1 MKKKVNVGKG
11 LFLLAVFCIMFL
23 GSCMKPEAAS
33 RMKKLKVGR
42 TYTTRLT
49 GNEKHKVK
57 FTYTKRID
65 FDAGVLNLYVD
76 GKLVKRIR
84 RYAFTWEVNLC
95 RVSPKRTLLYL
106 RDCSSN
112 DYNEY
117 MKLLEYKDGRFIEL
131 GDLVGLTRN
140 ESYEQTDKLL
150 SGLSLIHISLNRK
163 SASLY
168 RKEKLRLEVRS
179 TSKSVPVWKSSKKSV
194 AVVDSNGTVTAV
206 KNGTAIITVT
216 VDGVKKSCEVT
227 VKKPTVQFEEKE
239 VTLSVGEKRTVH
251 VKVSSGN
258 KPAFSS
264 SNSCV
269 AEVDKNG
276 RITAKDAGKA
286 YIYASEDGVKSR
298 VRVVVK

>member
-11 LFLLAVFCIMFL
+11 LFLLAVFCMVFL
-23 GSCMKPEAAS
+23 GTCMSSEAGS

-57 FTYTKRID
+57 FTYTERID

-106 RDCSSN
+106 RDCSNN

-150 SGLSLIHISLNRK
+150 SGWARGHLRKVGANKVVVRWMDTGMATGIFYVDIPYKISGDEVSRMGESYVLKATSWIKTKWTANRSIAAYT
-163 SASLY
+163 SAGGN
-168 RKEKLRLEVRS
+168 
-179 TSKSVPVWKSSKKSV
+179 KKSFSV
-194 AVVDSNGTVTAV
+194 RKGEKVTGLKMIK
-206 KNGTAIITVT
+206 KNGTFYFQIRNSK
-216 VDGVKKSCEVT
+216 GKKGWFKDSNYT
-227 VKKPTVQFEEKE
+227 IGQYFKE
-239 VTLSVGEKRTVH
+239 AV
-251 VKVSSGN
+251 
-258 KPAFSS
+258 F
-264 SNSCV
+264 
-269 AEVDKNG
+269 
-276 RITAKDAGKA
+276 AG
-286 YIYASEDGVKSR
+286 
-298 VRVVVK
+298 

>member
-23 GSCMKPEAAS
+23 GSCMKPEATS

-106 RDCSSN
+106 RDCSNN

-150 SGLSLIHISLNRK
+150 SGWARGHLRKVGANKVVVRWMDTGMATGIFYVDIPYKISGDEVSRMGESYVLKATSWIKTKWTANR
-163 SASLY
+163 SIAAY
-168 RKEKLRLEVRS
+168 
-179 TSKSVPVWKSSKKSV
+179 TSVGGNKKSFSV
-194 AVVDSNGTVTAV
+194 HKGEKVTGLKMIK
-206 KNGTAIITVT
+206 KNGTFYFQIRNSK
-216 VDGVKKSCEVT
+216 GKKGWFKDSNYT
-227 VKKPTVQFEEKE
+227 IGQYFKE
-239 VTLSVGEKRTVH
+239 AV
-251 VKVSSGN
+251 
-258 KPAFSS
+258 F
-264 SNSCV
+264 
-269 AEVDKNG
+269 
-276 RITAKDAGKA
+276 AG
-286 YIYASEDGVKSR
+286 
-298 VRVVVK
+298 

>member
-106 RDCSSN
+106 RDCSNN

-150 SGLSLIHISLNRK
+150 SGWARGHLRKVGANKVVVRWMDTGMATGIFYVDIPYKISGDEVSRMGESYVLKATSWIKTKWTANR
-163 SASLY
+163 SIAAY
-168 RKEKLRLEVRS
+168 
-179 TSKSVPVWKSSKKSV
+179 TSVGGNKKSFSV
-194 AVVDSNGTVTAV
+194 HKGEKVTGLKMIK
-206 KNGTAIITVT
+206 KNGTFYFQIRNSK
-216 VDGVKKSCEVT
+216 GKKGWFKDSNYT
-227 VKKPTVQFEEKE
+227 IGQYFKE
-239 VTLSVGEKRTVH
+239 AV
-251 VKVSSGN
+251 
-258 KPAFSS
+258 F
-264 SNSCV
+264 
-269 AEVDKNG
+269 
-276 RITAKDAGKA
+276 AG
-286 YIYASEDGVKSR
+286 
-298 VRVVVK
+298 

>member
-150 SGLSLIHISLNRK
+150 SGWARGHLRKVGANKVVVRWMDTGMATGIFYVDIPYKISGDEVSILGESYVLKATSWIKTKWTANR
-163 SASLY
+163 SIAAY
-168 RKEKLRLEVRS
+168 
-179 TSKSVPVWKSSKKSV
+179 TSVGGNKKSFSV
-194 AVVDSNGTVTAV
+194 HKGEKVTGLKMIK
-206 KNGTAIITVT
+206 KNGTFYFQIRNSK
-216 VDGVKKSCEVT
+216 GKKGWFKDSNYT
-227 VKKPTVQFEEKE
+227 IGQYFKE
-239 VTLSVGEKRTVH
+239 AV
-251 VKVSSGN
+251 
-258 KPAFSS
+258 F
-264 SNSCV
+264 
-269 AEVDKNG
+269 
-276 RITAKDAGKA
+276 AG
-286 YIYASEDGVKSR
+286 
-298 VRVVVK
+298 

>member
-150 SGLSLIHISLNRK
+150 SGWARGHLRKVGANKVVVRWMDTGMATGIFYVDIPYKISGDEVSRMGESYVLKATSWIKTKWTANR
-163 SASLY
+163 SIAAY
-168 RKEKLRLEVRS
+168 
-179 TSKSVPVWKSSKKSV
+179 TSVGGNKKSFSV
-194 AVVDSNGTVTAV
+194 HKGEKVTGLKMIK
-206 KNGTAIITVT
+206 KNGTFYFQIRNSK
-216 VDGVKKSCEVT
+216 GKKGWFKDSNYT
-227 VKKPTVQFEEKE
+227 IGQYFKE
-239 VTLSVGEKRTVH
+239 AV
-251 VKVSSGN
+251 
-258 KPAFSS
+258 F
-264 SNSCV
+264 
-269 AEVDKNG
+269 
-276 RITAKDAGKA
+276 AG
-286 YIYASEDGVKSR
+286 
-298 VRVVVK
+298 

>member
-76 GKLVKRIR
+76 R

-106 RDCSSN
+106 RDCSNN

-150 SGLSLIHISLNRK
+150 SGWARGHLRKVGANKVVVRWMDTGMATGIFYVDIPYKISGDEVSRMGESYVLKATSWIKTKWTANR
-163 SASLY
+163 SIAAY
-168 RKEKLRLEVRS
+168 
-179 TSKSVPVWKSSKKSV
+179 TSVGGNKKSFSV
-194 AVVDSNGTVTAV
+194 HKGEKVTGLKMIK
-206 KNGTAIITVT
+206 KNGTFYFQIRNSK
-216 VDGVKKSCEVT
+216 GKKGWFKDSNYT
-227 VKKPTVQFEEKE
+227 IGQYFKE
-239 VTLSVGEKRTVH
+239 AV
-251 VKVSSGN
+251 
-258 KPAFSS
+258 F
-264 SNSCV
+264 
-269 AEVDKNG
+269 
-276 RITAKDAGKA
+276 AG
-286 YIYASEDGVKSR
+286 
-298 VRVVVK
+298 

>member
-106 RDCSSN
+106 RDCSNN

-140 ESYEQTDKLL
+140 DSYEQTDKLL
-150 SGLSLIHISLNRK
+150 SGWARGHLRKVGANKVVVRWMDTGMATGIFYVDIPYKISGDEVSRMGESYVLKATSWIKTKWTANR
-163 SASLY
+163 SIAAY
-168 RKEKLRLEVRS
+168 
-179 TSKSVPVWKSSKKSV
+179 TSVGGNKKSFSV
-194 AVVDSNGTVTAV
+194 HKGEKVTGLKMIK
-206 KNGTAIITVT
+206 KNGTFYFQIRNSK
-216 VDGVKKSCEVT
+216 GKKGWFKDSNYT
-227 VKKPTVQFEEKE
+227 IGQYFKE
-239 VTLSVGEKRTVH
+239 AV
-251 VKVSSGN
+251 
-258 KPAFSS
+258 F
-264 SNSCV
+264 
-269 AEVDKNG
+269 
-276 RITAKDAGKA
+276 AG
-286 YIYASEDGVKSR
+286 
-298 VRVVVK
+298 

>member
-106 RDCSSN
+106 RDCSNN

-150 SGLSLIHISLNRK
+150 SGWARGHLRKVGANKVVVRWMDTGMATGIFYVDIPYKISGDEVSRMGESYVLKATSWIKTKWTANR
-163 SASLY
+163 SIAAY
-168 RKEKLRLEVRS
+168 
-179 TSKSVPVWKSSKKSV
+179 TSVGGNKKSFSV
-194 AVVDSNGTVTAV
+194 HKGEKVTGLKMIK
-206 KNGTAIITVT
+206 KNGTFYFQIRNSK
-216 VDGVKKSCEVT
+216 GKKGWFKDSNYT
-227 VKKPTVQFEEKE
+227 TGQYFKE
-239 VTLSVGEKRTVH
+239 AV
-251 VKVSSGN
+251 
-258 KPAFSS
+258 F
-264 SNSCV
+264 
-269 AEVDKNG
+269 
-276 RITAKDAGKA
+276 AG
-286 YIYASEDGVKSR
+286 
-298 VRVVVK
+298 

>member
-106 RDCSSN
+106 RDCSNN

-131 GDLVGLTRN
+131 GDLVGLT
-140 ESYEQTDKLL
+140 D
-150 SGLSLIHISLNRK
+150 RK
-163 SASLY
+163 S
-168 RKEKLRLEVRS
+168 
-179 TSKSVPVWKSSKKSV
+179 
-194 AVVDSNGTVTAV
+194 VV
-206 KNGTAIITVT
+206 
-216 VDGVKKSCEVT
+216 
-227 VKKPTVQFEEKE
+227 
-239 VTLSVGEKRTVH
+239 
-251 VKVSSGN
+251 
-258 KPAFSS
+258 
-264 SNSCV
+264 
-269 AEVDKNG
+269 
-276 RITAKDAGKA
+276 
-286 YIYASEDGVKSR
+286 
-298 VRVVVK
+298 

>member
-65 FDAGVLNLYVD
+65 FDTGVLNLYVD

-106 RDCSSN
+106 RDCSNN

-150 SGLSLIHISLNRK
+150 SGWARGHLRKVGANKVVVRWMDTGMATGIFYVDIPYKISGDEVSRMGESYVLKATSWIKTKWTANR
-163 SASLY
+163 SIAAY
-168 RKEKLRLEVRS
+168 
-179 TSKSVPVWKSSKKSV
+179 TSVGGNKKSFSV
-194 AVVDSNGTVTAV
+194 HKGEKVTGLKMIK
-206 KNGTAIITVT
+206 KNGTFYFQIRNSK
-216 VDGVKKSCEVT
+216 GKKGWFKDSNYT
-227 VKKPTVQFEEKE
+227 IGQYFKE
-239 VTLSVGEKRTVH
+239 AV
-251 VKVSSGN
+251 
-258 KPAFSS
+258 F
-264 SNSCV
+264 
-269 AEVDKNG
+269 
-276 RITAKDAGKA
+276 AG
-286 YIYASEDGVKSR
+286 
-298 VRVVVK
+298 

>member
-23 GSCMKPEAAS
+23 GSCMRPEAAS

-106 RDCSSN
+106 RDCSNN

-150 SGLSLIHISLNRK
+150 SGWARGHLRKVGANKVVVRWMDTGMATGIFYVDIPYKISGDEVSRMGESYVLKATSWIKTKWTANR
-163 SASLY
+163 SIAAY
-168 RKEKLRLEVRS
+168 
-179 TSKSVPVWKSSKKSV
+179 TSVGGNKKS
-194 AVVDSNGTVTAV
+194 
-206 KNGTAIITVT
+206 
-216 VDGVKKSCEVT
+216 
-227 VKKPTVQFEEKE
+227 F
-239 VTLSVGEKRTVH
+239 SVHKGEKVTGRSIFRLGIP
-251 VKVSSGN
+251 KGRKAGLRIRIIRLGN
-258 KPAFSS
+258 ILKRRYLQDKP
-264 SNSCV
+264 
-269 AEVDKNG
+269 DL
-276 RITAKDAGKA
+276 
-286 YIYASEDGVKSR
+286 
-298 VRVVVK
+298 

>member
-106 RDCSSN
+106 RDCSNN

-150 SGLSLIHISLNRK
+150 SGWARGHLRKVGANKVVVRWMDTGMATGIFYVDIPYKISGDEVSRMGESYVLKATSWIKTKWTANR
-163 SASLY
+163 SIAAY
-168 RKEKLRLEVRS
+168 
-179 TSKSVPVWKSSKKSV
+179 TSVGGNKKSFSV
-194 AVVDSNGTVTAV
+194 HKGEKVTGLKMIKKNRTFYFQIRNSKGKKGWFKDSNYTIGQYFKEAV
-206 KNGTAIITVT
+206 
-216 VDGVKKSCEVT
+216 
-227 VKKPTVQFEEKE
+227 F
-239 VTLSVGEKRTVH
+239 
-251 VKVSSGN
+251 
-258 KPAFSS
+258 
-264 SNSCV
+264 
-269 AEVDKNG
+269 
-276 RITAKDAGKA
+276 AG
-286 YIYASEDGVKSR
+286 
-298 VRVVVK
+298 

>member
-65 FDAGVLNLYVD
+65 FDAGVLNLYVE

-106 RDCSSN
+106 RDCSNN

-150 SGLSLIHISLNRK
+150 SGWARGHLRKVGANKVVVRWMDTGMATGIFYVDIPYKISGDEVSRMGESYVLKATSWIKTKWTANR
-163 SASLY
+163 SIAAY
-168 RKEKLRLEVRS
+168 
-179 TSKSVPVWKSSKKSV
+179 TSVGGNKKSFSV
-194 AVVDSNGTVTAV
+194 HKGEKVTGLKMIK
-206 KNGTAIITVT
+206 KNGTFYFQIRNSK
-216 VDGVKKSCEVT
+216 GKKGWFKDSNYT
-227 VKKPTVQFEEKE
+227 IGQYFKE
-239 VTLSVGEKRTVH
+239 AV
-251 VKVSSGN
+251 
-258 KPAFSS
+258 F
-264 SNSCV
+264 
-269 AEVDKNG
+269 
-276 RITAKDAGKA
+276 AG
-286 YIYASEDGVKSR
+286 
-298 VRVVVK
+298 